1 MSDNFLELVI
11 TADGSASIY
20 NAAVGENYHSKHGA
34 LQESQHVFVNS
45 GLLHYFQLHKKN
57 EISILEIGFGTGLN
71 FLLSADLAMKN
82 SIHLHY
88 RGIEKYPLSIELFK
102 QTNYINHLQNKEIWE
117 QLNVQYQTSYQEKI
131 RFEQYIDLQNYACD
145 LLEFRSDEKFDVVY
159 FDAFAAVHQ
168 PEMWERER
176 IAHACSFLKDKGIFV
191 TYSVTGELKRILKSL
206 NFNIERPQGA
216 AGKREMMRATKL

>member
-1 MSDNFLELVI
+1 MLDNFLELVI

-45 GLLHYFQLHKKN
+45 GLVHYQQKHLST
-57 EISILEIGFGTGLN
+57 EIRILEIGFGTGLN
-71 FLLSADLAMKN
+71 FLLSADFA
-82 SIHLHY
+82 IHQGIKLSY
-88 RGIEKYPLSIELFK
+88 RGIEKYPLQKSLFE
-102 QTNYINHLQNKEIWE
+102 QTKYLEHLKNKAIWE
-117 QLNVQYQTSYQEKI
+117 QCLVQYEISFQEKVSI
-131 RFEQYIDLQNYACD
+131 AQHIDLQNYACD
-145 LLEFRSDEKFDVVY
+145 VMEFISNEKFDIVY
-159 FDAFAAVHQ
+159 FDAFAAIHQ

-206 NFNIERPQGA
+206 NFEIERPQGA